1 MVKVCMSSNS
11 EFSMVVPSVTGFD
24 LMYNVSSY
32 KIKEFNQYQQNEQ
45 SPLTSNDHD
54 IRR

>member
-24 LMYNVSSY
+24 FMYNV
-32 KIKEFNQYQQNEQ
+32 
-45 SPLTSNDHD
+45 LV
-54 IRR
+54 IRLKNSTNINKMNNHL